1 MPNRHHTASER
12 SFPRTVAAF
21 ALLAVGAVWLLTR
34 VRPGHAPSSGREGGA
49 PRTAATPAAPHPAE
63 PPWASVAGE
72 EDPGA
77 AVEPPAAAAP
87 PRDGR
92 G

>member
-12 SFPRTVAAF
+12 SIPRTVAAV

-34 VRPGHAPSSGREGGA
+34 VQPGRAPSSRRQGDA
-49 PRTAATPAAPHPAE
+49 PPAAATTPVLHPAE

-87 PRDGR
+87 HDGR

>member
-1 MPNRHHTASER
+1 MPNRHPTASER
-12 SFPRTVAAF
+12 SIPRTVAAV
-21 ALLAVGAVWLLTR
+21 ALLAVGAAWLLTR
-34 VRPGHAPSSGREGGA
+34 VRPRRAPSSRREGNA
-49 PRTAATPAAPHPAE
+49 PRSATTPVVQHPAE

-87 PRDGR
+87 RDR

>member
-1 MPNRHHTASER
+1 MPNRHPTASKR
-12 SFPRTVAAF
+12 SIPGTVAAV
-21 ALLAVGAVWLLTR
+21 ALLAFGAVWLLTR
-34 VRPGHAPSSGREGGA
+34 VRPRRAPSSREKGNA
-49 PRTAATPAAPHPAE
+49 PRTAATPVVPHPAE

-77 AVEPPAAAAP
+77 AVEPPAATA